1 VETSDYGIQ
10 GNRNS
15 GSISVCFRC
24 CRDECLRLQL
34 DQPLESDSNSGGES
48 GGESGSNSNR
58 DSNSFSGNS
67 SDNSS
72 GSESEYCDSLRDFVG
87 NLVLGH
93 QLQ

>member
-15 GSISVCFRC
+15 GSIGVCFRSC
-24 CRDECLRLQL
+24 GDECLRLQR
-34 DQPLESDSNSGGES
+34 DQLLEFGSDSGGDSGSDSGGDS
-48 GGESGSNSNR
+48 RGDSR
-58 DSNSFSGNS
+58 DY

-72 GSESEYCDSLRDFVG
+72 CSESEYGGSLCDFVG
-87 NLVLGH
+87 KLVLGH

>member
-15 GSISVCFRC
+15 GSIGVCFRC

-34 DQPLESDSNSGGES
+34 DQLLESDSES

-58 DSNSFSGNS
+58 DSNSFSG
-67 SDNSS
+67 NSS